1 MYRGQPVVVTDILRD
16 PLWEPY
22 RGLVEPHGLR
32 ACWSTPILA
41 HSGKVLGSFAMYYRE
56 PRSPS
61 PAETRA
67 LEMATHLAG
76 IAIERRLAREE
87 RERLRQAQA
96 DLAHINRVTTM
107 GELAASLAHEIK
119 QPITAAAINAKTC
132 LRWLARDEPD
142 VSEAR
147 EAASRLVTDVTRAA
161 DIISRVTFLF
171 KKGAPQHELVDV
183 NELIREMIVLL
194 RNEAARYSIL
204 IRSELAENLPKV
216 MGDRIQLQ
224 QVFMN
229 LMLNGIEAMK
239 GMGAA
244 GELTISSQYADNHLL
259 VLVIDA
265 GVGLPPHQEDQ
276 IFNAFFTTKI
286 GGTGMGLS
294 ISRSIVESHG
304 GRLWATANTERGTTF
319 HLSLPVHVEAHE

>member
-1 MYRGQPVVVTDILRD
+1 
-16 PLWEPY
+16 
-22 RGLVEPHGLR
+22 
-32 ACWSTPILA
+32 
-41 HSGKVLGSFAMYYRE
+41 
-56 PRSPS
+56 
-61 PAETRA
+61 
-67 LEMATHLAG
+67 MATHLAG

-87 RERLRQAQA
+87 RERLRQAHA

-119 QPITAAAINAKTC
+119 QPITAAAINARTC

-142 VSEAR
+142 MAEAR

-161 DIISRVTFLF
+161 DIINRVSFLF
-171 KKGAPQHELVDV
+171 KKGALQHELVDV

-204 IRSELAENLPKV
+204 IRSELGEDLPRV

-244 GELTISSQYADNHLL
+244 GELTIKLQRTEDNQLL
-259 VLVIDA
+259 ASVIDS

-304 GRLWATANTERGTTF
+304 GRLWATANPERGTTF
-319 HLSLPVHVEAHE
+319 HLGLPVQVEAHE